1 MQPMT
6 RVAVLGATG
15 SIGSQTLEV
24 LEHLGALADG
34 DYPQLGRWVVQS
46 VSGANGVDEL
56 KALAE
61 RCQPEAVCCE
71 AVHSGALTEVLGDG
85 GPKVLAGDEGLR
97 VLASDPEADIVVI
110 AIYGL
115 AALGPLLAAISAGK
129 RIALASKEALV
140 AAGGLVR
147 ADLARSE
154 ARIIPV
160 DSEHSALFQCLGGR
174 PAREVRRVVLTCSG
188 GPFRGM
194 TREQL
199 ASVTYEQALQHPVW
213 SMGAG
218 ITVNSATLFNKGL
231 EMLEAKV
238 LFGLAPEQIDVL
250 VHPQGLIHGIV
261 EFSDGSVISQAAQ
274 ADMRLPIQFALTAP
288 WRYPSL
294 TPALEVAQLASVS
307 LDPPDPEAFPA
318 LEACRLALRGP
329 WWLPGALVAANEE
342 LCKAFQAG
350 RIGFN
355 TIGDSLLALSHS
367 ASTPLVPGLEEDGAG
382 ILRVEIAARKWAAD
396 RIKG

>member
-1 MQPMT
+1 MT

-24 LEHLGALADG
+24 LEHLGVLADG
-34 DYPQLGRWVVQS
+34 DYPQLGRWVAQS
-46 VSGANGVDEL
+46 VSGANAVDEL

-61 RCQPEAVCCE
+61 RCQPEAICCE
-71 AVHSGALTEVLGDG
+71 ALHSAALTEALGDG
-85 GPKVLAGDEGLR
+85 GPKVLAGEEGLR
-97 VLASDPEADIVVI
+97 LLASDPAADIVVI

-115 AALGPLLAAISAGK
+115 AALGPLLTAISAGK

-140 AAGGLVR
+140 AAGGLIR

-154 ARIIPV
+154 ARIFPV

-174 PAREVRRVVLTCSG
+174 PPREVRRVVLTCSG

-194 TREQL
+194 AREQL
-199 ASVTYEQALQHPVW
+199 AGVSYEQALKHPVW

-218 ITVNSATLFNKGL
+218 ITINSATLFNKGL

-238 LFGLAPEQIDVL
+238 LFGLAPEQIEVL

-261 EFSDGSVISQAAQ
+261 EFTDGSVLAQAAQ
-274 ADMRLPIQFALTAP
+274 ADMRLPIQYALTAP

-294 TPALEVAQLASVS
+294 AAPLEIPQLAAVS
-307 LDPPDPEAFPA
+307 LDPPDYEAFPA
-318 LEACRLALRGP
+318 LQACKLALQGP

-350 RIGFN
+350 LIGFN
-355 TIGDSLLALSHS
+355 AIGDSLLALAESS
-367 ASTPLVPGLEEDGAG
+367 GAPFAPGADEDGAG
-382 ILRVEIAARKWAAD
+382 ILLIEQAARKWAAD